1 VPDVLNVPYKHAQNQ
16 LTEKG
21 FQVRTTWTTGGGM
34 EPGAVIKVVPAV
46 GTPVP
51 EGSIIHIY
59 VEESGNGP
67 YM

>member
-1 VPDVLNVPYKHAQNQ
+1 
-16 LTEKG
+16 
-21 FQVRTTWTTGGGM
+21 M